1 MAFFV
6 YIQLSVQ
13 FRKPRGFFCQFFLL
27 WEGLFHLDL
36 RRRLLL
42 MQGVQLVFCCVDAL
56 REVVQGVIQT
66 DDVAQWV
73 GAQGYRVLSLP
84 LQKCLILRAEGVEPQ
99 GQLKAPV
106 AADHFFFGVGQFG
119 TGEHQTFAG
128 GLFLVVGHA
137 PDGHTAEFLLALRV
151 GGGKLCIGFQPG
163 NMGVRFLNVCRELG
177 QQLVLQAEFLAL
189 VVGFQHLQLCHLHIQ
204 VHLLLDERISGTQCL
219 DLCIRKCLFVHIVA
233 GANWGFGSHNLRNE
247 SLFVLKGL
255 E

>member
-1 MAFFV
+1 
-6 YIQLSVQ
+6 
-13 FRKPRGFFCQFFLL
+13 
-27 WEGLFHLDL
+27 
-36 RRRLLL
+36 
-42 MQGVQLVFCCVDAL
+42 MQGIQFVFCGGDAF

-73 GAQGYRVLSLP
+73 GAQRHRVLSLP

-137 PDGHTAEFLLALRV
+137 PDGHTAELLLALRV
-151 GGGKLCIGFQPG
+151 GGGKLRVRFQPG
-163 NMGVRFLNVCRELG
+163 DVGVRFLNVSREFC

-189 VVGFQHLQLCHLHIQ
+189 VVGFQNLEFCDLNIQ
-204 VHLLLDERISGTQCL
+204 IHLLLDERISGTQCL
-219 DLCIRKCLFVHIVA
+219 D
-233 GANWGFGSHNLRNE
+233 FGVR
-247 SLFVLKGL
+247 
-255 E
+255 